1 MAQTLL
7 PGNTINKTTGLY
19 VFPQVT
25 GRYTNIIAVA
35 DVNTVLQTVLPLK
48 MRSAQPGRADIV
60 IPQIPIGARIC
71 HLGLRVPPG
80 LIGTNGDSIKLGNAV
95 SNNGT
100 QTFNATG
107 STAYVRSAVAA
118 NATYTP
124 NIAAN
129 AQGLPYVFSIAPFDQ
144 AAAAGQSAALS
155 GALTYQIFVDNGTTG
170 AGTGVAVPASIGN
183 AQIIAE
189 IIYWEPL
196 GVPRIDEI
204 AGRPAI
210 A

>member
-1 MAQTLL
+1 MSQVLL
-7 PGNTINKTTGLY
+7 PGNIINKTTGIY
-19 VFPQVT
+19 VTPTVN
-25 GRYTNIIAVA
+25 GRYTNIVAVA

-48 MRSAQPGRADIV
+48 IRSNQPGRPDTTIPV
-60 IPQIPIGARIC
+60 IPTGARLC

-100 QTFNATG
+100 QTFNAGG

-118 NATYTP
+118 SGTYTT
-124 NIAAN
+124 AAN
-129 AQGLPYVFSIAPFDQ
+129 PQGLPYVFAIPPFDQ
-144 AAAAGQSAALS
+144 SSAATQSAALS
-155 GALTYQIFVDNGTTG
+155 GNLTYQIYVDNGTTG
-170 AGTGVAVPASIGN
+170 AGTGVSVASGT

-196 GVPRIDEI
+196 TVPRLEEI
-204 AGRPAI
+204 SGRPAI